1 MGKRKRES
9 SNEEGGIENLL
20 HKLYYDPKESTAFTS
35 AENIY
40 REAKNIDKNI
50 TRSIVQQWFQ
60 KQLTATLHKPLRF
73 NFPRNKTIVVS
84 IDDQWQADL
93 CDMSRTAKYNDG
105 TTFILTC
112 IDCFSKYAWLEPL
125 KRKTDDEIVEALKRI
140 LKSGRRPKRLQTDKG
155 TEFVNRKVQ
164 NLLKQNGIDFFTTNS
179 EQKAAIDERFNRTM
193 KGRMYKYFTAK
204 NTYRY
209 IDVMQDLVDGY
220 NNTYHRSIKMK
231 PVNVRV
237 IDQTKIRRHLYGAKE
252 KAKIRPKKYK
262 YMVGDLVRISKER
275 LVFGKGYLPNWT
287 EEIFLV
293 YDRNFAKEPQYYVRD
308 YAGEDVKGGIYE
320 CELQPVQDQGE
331 YRIEKV
337 LRRKNSQ
344 RESSTSCKVERV
356 GQ

>member
-9 SNEEGGIENLL
+9 SNEEGEIENLL

-50 TRSIVQQWFQ
+50 TRSIVQQWLQ

-164 NLLKQNGIDFFTTNS
+164 SLLKQNGIDFFTTNN
-179 EQKAAIDERFNRTM
+179 I
-193 KGRMYKYFTAK
+193 GRA
-204 NTYRY
+204 
-209 IDVMQDLVDGY
+209 
-220 NNTYHRSIKMK
+220 
-231 PVNVRV
+231 
-237 IDQTKIRRHLYGAKE
+237 
-252 KAKIRPKKYK
+252 
-262 YMVGDLVRISKER
+262 
-275 LVFGKGYLPNWT
+275 
-287 EEIFLV
+287 
-293 YDRNFAKEPQYYVRD
+293 
-308 YAGEDVKGGIYE
+308 
-320 CELQPVQDQGE
+320 
-331 YRIEKV
+331 
-337 LRRKNSQ
+337 
-344 RESSTSCKVERV
+344 SCRERV
-356 GQ
+356 